1 MANVKDI
8 YSDDEKKLMLQAV
21 RKLKGASAS
30 VAKMANSVGL
40 NPNRARFVLEVLI
53 ETGKVEKIPVKA
65 FNKHYIRYT
74 YKEVK

>member
-1 MANVKDI
+1 MANTKDI
-8 YSDDEKKLMLQAV
+8 YTDDEKKLMLQAI

-40 NPNRARFVLEVLI
+40 NPNRARFVLDVLI
-53 ETGKVEKIPVKA
+53 ESGKVEKIPVKA